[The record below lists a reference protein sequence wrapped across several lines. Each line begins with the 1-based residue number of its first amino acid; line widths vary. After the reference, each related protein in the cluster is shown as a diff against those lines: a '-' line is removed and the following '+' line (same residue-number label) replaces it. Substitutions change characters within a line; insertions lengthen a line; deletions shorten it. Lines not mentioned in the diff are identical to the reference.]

1 MSYILGNG
9 KKFLKEINT
18 EDMVLHFT
26 DHPSEAKQYTNEW
39 FADTELDFIKFH
51 FKDNETAQ
59 QFKIRFMTKVQD
71 YIQLFRLRNCI

>member
-26 DHPSEAKQYTNEW
+26 DNPSEAKPYSNEW

-59 QFKIRFMTKVQD
+59 SFV
-71 YIQLFRLRNCI
+71 RNCI

>member
-9 KKFLKEINT
+9 EKFLKEINT

-26 DHPSEAKQYTNEW
+26 DNPSEAKQYSNEW

-59 QFKIRFMTKVQD
+59 QFV
-71 YIQLFRLRNCI
+71 RNCI

>member
-26 DHPSEAKQYTNEW
+26 DNPSEAKQYSNEW
-39 FADTELDFIKFH
+39 FSDTELDFIKFH
-51 FKDNETAQ
+51 FKDNETAKS
-59 QFKIRFMTKVQD
+59 FV
-71 YIQLFRLRNCI
+71 RNCI

>member
-26 DHPSEAKQYTNEW
+26 DNPSEAKQYSNEW
-39 FADTELDFIKFH
+39 FADTALDFIKFH

-59 QFKIRFMTKVQD
+59 QFV
-71 YIQLFRLRNCI
+71 RNCI

>member
-26 DHPSEAKQYTNEW
+26 DNPSEAKQYTNEW

-51 FKDNETAQ
+51 FKDNETAKS
-59 QFKIRFMTKVQD
+59 FVSD
-71 YIQLFRLRNCI
+71 CI

>member
-9 KKFLKEINT
+9 IKFLKEINT

-26 DHPSEAKQYTNEW
+26 DNPSEAKQYSNEW

-59 QFKIRFMTKVQD
+59 QFV
-71 YIQLFRLRNCI
+71 RNCI

>member
-18 EDMVLHFT
+18 ENMVLHFT
-26 DHPSEAKQYTNEW
+26 DNPSEAKQYTNEW

-59 QFKIRFMTKVQD
+59 QFV
-71 YIQLFRLRNCI
+71 RNCI

>member
-26 DHPSEAKQYTNEW
+26 DNPSEAKQYSNEW

-59 QFKIRFMTKVQD
+59 QFF
-71 YIQLFRLRNCI
+71 RNCI

>member
-26 DHPSEAKQYTNEW
+26 DNPSEAKQYTHEW

-59 QFKIRFMTKVQD
+59 QFV
-71 YIQLFRLRNCI
+71 RNCI